1 MQGICKRG
9 LECTFAH
16 GVEDMQVWD
25 ARHEFLFQHISTIF
39 NFELKTPLLGF
50 CRVHLPWQQVD
61 VQENLFE
68 DLAPAQLPGAV
79 GVAKA
84 LIYQTFVAFRREIA
98 ATDDSLC

>member
-1 MQGICKRG
+1 
-9 LECTFAH
+9 
-16 GVEDMQVWD
+16 
-25 ARHEFLFQHISTIF
+25 
-39 NFELKTPLLGF
+39 
-50 CRVHLPWQQVD
+50 VD

-68 DLAPAQLPGAV
+68 DLAPEKLPGAV